1 MYSKKVI
8 EHFSHPKNMGKID
21 RPDGVGK
28 VGNVICGDVMHLY
41 IKVGQNDVIE
51 DIKYETFGCVAAIS
65 SSSMITEMVKGKTIF
80 EALKIEKSSIVDS
93 LEGLPK
99 AKIHCSVLAID
110 ALSESIYDYLK
121 KNKRD
126 IPDFL
131 EKRHKITVKNAK

>member
-1 MYSKKVI
+1 M
-8 EHFSHPKNMGKID
+8 EHFSHPKNMGKIEN
-21 RPDGVGK
+21 PDGVGR

-41 IKVGQNDVIE
+41 IKVKDDVIE

-65 SSSMITEMVKGKTIF
+65 SSSIITEMVKGKTIA
-80 EALKIEKSSIVDS
+80 EALKMDKSNILDS

-121 KNKRD
+121 KNQRE

-131 EKRHKITVKNAK
+131 EKRHKIVKNEK